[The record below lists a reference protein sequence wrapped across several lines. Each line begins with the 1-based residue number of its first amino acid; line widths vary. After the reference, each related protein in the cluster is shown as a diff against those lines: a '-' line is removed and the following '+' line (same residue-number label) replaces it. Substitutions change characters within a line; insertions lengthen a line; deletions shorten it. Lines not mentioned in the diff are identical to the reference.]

1 VSGLYVSR
9 VAWTGGVVDN
19 PKSRD
24 DVRRNPKER
33 GARSEERSVGRADYI
48 AAGRACRRELR
59 RFLFL
64 WIEASAGKQQGMEAQ
79 GKGSGMGVKGRI
91 PVRATRA

>member
-1 VSGLYVSR
+1 MLE
-9 VAWTGGVVDN
+9 GVVDN

-33 GARSEERSVGRADYI
+33 ERGARSEEGSVGRADYI
-48 AAGRACRRELR
+48 AAGRACRRGELR

>member
-1 VSGLYVSR
+1 MLE
-9 VAWTGGVVDN
+9 GVVDN

-48 AAGRACRRELR
+48 AAGRACRRVEGGEWRVESCGCR
-59 RFLFL
+59 RLFYFFG
-64 WIEASAGKQQGMEAQ
+64 WKQALESNKEWKRKA
-79 GKGSGMGVKGRI
+79 KGVGWE
-91 PVRATRA
+91 